1 MPTVWR
7 FQNKQFQTIS
17 SCAPSLK
24 VSGICIISLKDLQ
37 IKMYGM
43 EHISLKIVGLRRS
56 MGNGDKTFKMRT
68 LSSIWWYGADLF
80 WTYRA
85 LTGFIE
91 PESTGETSNVF
102 NEYFS
107 NYL

>member
-1 MPTVWR
+1 MPTIWR

-17 SCAPSLK
+17 SCAPNLK

-43 EHISLKIVGLRRS
+43 EHISLKLVGLRRS
-56 MGNGDKTFKMRT
+56 VGGGDKTFKKGILR
-68 LSSIWWYGADLF
+68 SIWWYGADLF
-80 WTYRA
+80 WTYLA

-91 PESTGETSNVF
+91 PESTGEAINIF